1 MEERRP
7 GLDPGVPGVS
17 SVNGHSPSVGWTRSM
32 PGESHDLR
40 AEPADVCVI
49 SGGRSEPPDGISESV
64 GEPGNLA
71 DGHGNSL
78 DETDSETTRYLAA
91 VTQLKLK
98 YARAVVRHIVGGSFR
113 AVAPAAGADVVAV
126 TRWALAALRRRAQR
140 DLVLTCLLAAGVAVA
155 VGASTL
161 IPIAVMA
168 VLAVFAVAYERW
180 VRDVKVIARQ
190 MLRGRFRVHDAP
202 ASLSQRIEKRLAMVG
217 QQQNGN
223 LIVFRGRS
231 PFVGSGQSY
240 LYDHI
245 VVDVARGEKK
255 KNGKR
260 QPPIPF
266 STAQLHEA
274 LEAALKS
281 MEFPGIRVGQRLYVN
296 GEHIMSDARLL
307 PQKDGPPATDAS
319 AGLLR
324 DGCNPASEA
333 RTYVCAE
340 IGGWKGQ
347 LVVSLFTRA
356 VQSHGSLQVEWRF
369 HVLPPLHTDFLL
381 VDRRYEL
388 PVVGQIPKAM
398 TTGVL
403 WFAPALVSAPV
414 MLAYHAILPF
424 IEMARTLAQSYRIRH
439 GYAFNYGA
447 PRSIRE
453 IAVSDRRLHEFVA
466 VDWLTFIALAQH
478 TLVTALREFLE
489 SHKVDMRQFSSQER
503 VIIRS
508 KVNKYNVD
516 KINGHNVAF
525 GDKPRASGD
534 KKKSGS
540 Q

>member
-17 SVNGHSPSVGWTRSM
+17 SVNGHSSSVGWTRSM

-71 DGHGNSL
+71 DRHGNSL

-155 VGASTL
+155 IGASTL

-202 ASLSQRIEKRLAMVG
+202 ASLSRRIEKRLAMVG

-478 TLVTALREFLE
+478 TLVTALRGFLE

-540 Q
+540 R

>member
-1 MEERRP
+1 
-7 GLDPGVPGVS
+7 
-17 SVNGHSPSVGWTRSM
+17 
-32 PGESHDLR
+32 
-40 AEPADVCVI
+40 
-49 SGGRSEPPDGISESV
+49 
-64 GEPGNLA
+64 
-71 DGHGNSL
+71 
-78 DETDSETTRYLAA
+78 
-91 VTQLKLK
+91 
-98 YARAVVRHIVGGSFR
+98 
-113 AVAPAAGADVVAV
+113 
-126 TRWALAALRRRAQR
+126 
-140 DLVLTCLLAAGVAVA
+140 
-155 VGASTL
+155 
-161 IPIAVMA
+161 
-168 VLAVFAVAYERW
+168 
-180 VRDVKVIARQ
+180 
-190 MLRGRFRVHDAP
+190 
-202 ASLSQRIEKRLAMVG
+202 MVG

-540 Q
+540 R

>member
-7 GLDPGVPGVS
+7 RLDPGVSGVS
-17 SVNGHSPSVGWTRSM
+17 SVNGQSPSVGWTRSM
-32 PGESHDLR
+32 PSEFHDLR
-40 AEPADVCVI
+40 AEPAGAGDI
-49 SGGRSEPPDGISESV
+49 SGGCSEPPDGITESV
-64 GEPGNLA
+64 GEPGNLP
-71 DGHGNSL
+71 DDHGNSL
-78 DETDSETTRYLAA
+78 DETDLETTRYLAA
-91 VTQLKLK
+91 VTQLEPK

-161 IPIAVMA
+161 IPIAIMA

-202 ASLSQRIEKRLAMVG
+202 ASLSQRIEKRLAMVR

-223 LIVFRGRS
+223 LVVFHGRS

-281 MEFPGIRVGQRLYVN
+281 MEFPGMRVGQRLYVN

-403 WFAPALVSAPV
+403 WFAPALVSAPA
-414 MLAYHAILPF
+414 MLAYHATLPF

-478 TLVTALREFLE
+478 TLVTALRGFLE
-489 SHKVDMRQFSSQER
+489 LHKVDMRQFSSQER

-525 GDKPRASGD
+525 GDKPRASSD
-534 KKKSGS
+534 KKK
-540 Q
+540 

>member
-1 MEERRP
+1 MQERRSEP
-7 GLDPGVPGVS
+7 DRGISGVP
-17 SVNGHSPSVGWTRSM
+17 SVNGHSSPVGWTRST
-32 PGESHDLR
+32 PGQSHDLWEKPVD
-40 AEPADVCVI
+40 AGGA
-49 SGGRSEPPDGISESV
+49 SGGGSEPPDGISDPT
-64 GEPGNLA
+64 GKPGNPA
-71 DGHGNSL
+71 DDHGKSL

-91 VTQLKLK
+91 FTQLNLK
-98 YARAVVRHIVGGSFR
+98 YARSVVRQIVGGSFR
-113 AVAPAAGADVVAV
+113 AVAPAAGADVVVV

-140 DLVLTCLLAAGVAVA
+140 DLALTCLLATGVAVA
-155 VGASTL
+155 VGAWTL
-161 IPIAVMA
+161 IPIVVMA
-168 VLAVFAVAYERW
+168 VLAVFVVGYERW

-190 MLRGRFRVHDAP
+190 MLRGRFRAHDAP
-202 ASLSQRIEKRLAMVG
+202 ASPSQRIEKRLALVRR
-217 QQQNGN
+217 QQNGN
-223 LIVFRGRS
+223 LVVFRGRA
-231 PFVGSGQSY
+231 PFVGSGEAY

-245 VVDVARGEKK
+245 VVDVARGRK

-266 STAQLHEA
+266 STPQLHEA
-274 LEAALKS
+274 LEAALKG
-281 MEFPGIRVGQRLYVN
+281 MDFPGIRVGQRLYVN
-296 GEHIMSDARLL
+296 GEHIISDSRLL
-307 PQKDGPPATDAS
+307 PHKDGPPAADAS
-319 AGLLR
+319 ADLLR
-324 DGCNPASEA
+324 DGCKPASEA

-369 HVLPPLHTDFLL
+369 HVLPPLHTVFLL

-414 MLAYHAILPF
+414 MLAYHATLPF
-424 IEMARTLAQSYRIRH
+424 IEMARTLVQSYRIRH

-453 IAVSDRRLHEFVA
+453 IAISYRRLHDFVA
-466 VDWLTFIALAQH
+466 GDWLTFIALAQH

-489 SHKVDMRQFSSQER
+489 VHKVDMRQFASQER
-503 VIIRS
+503 FIIRN
-508 KVNKYNVD
+508 KVSKYNVD
-516 KINGHNVAF
+516 KINAQNVAV

-534 KKKSGS
+534 KKKSGTR
-540 Q
+540 